1 MILIFRKFIFA
12 VFKKIIP
19 ISWIVEDIDNIK
31 IKNCFNSVNAS
42 DLTRFYAEAKVF
54 NLQNNSTKIIIG
66 KNTHIR
72 GELLIF
78 AFDGKISIGNDC
90 YIGEGTKIW
99 SAENIVI
106 GNNVLIS
113 HQVNIIDTDSHE
125 INYKERELSFYELTS
140 NLHILKKRNIKA
152 APIYLED
159 NAWISYNVSILK
171 GVTIG
176 RGAIVGA
183 GSVVTHDVPPFTI
196 VGGNPAKFIS
206 KINNEENHQ
215 TNN

>member
-1 MILIFRKFIFA
+1 MILIFRRLIFS

-19 ISWIVEDIDNIK
+19 TSWIAEDIENIK
-31 IKNCFNSVNAS
+31 IKNCFNNVTAS
-42 DLTRFYAEAKVF
+42 HLSRFYAEAKVF
-54 NLQNNSTKIIIG
+54 NLQNDSTKIIIG
-66 KNTHIR
+66 KNSHTR

-78 AFDGKISIGNDC
+78 AFGGKISIGDNC

-99 SAENIVI
+99 SAENVII

-125 INYKERELSFYELTS
+125 INFLERELSFNELTS
-140 NLHILKKRNIKA
+140 NLHILKKGNIKT
-152 APIYLED
+152 APIYLDD
-159 NAWISYNVSILK
+159 NVWISYNVSILK

-183 GSVVTHDVPPFTI
+183 GSVVTHDVAPFTI

-206 KINNEENHQ
+206 KINNEENFK
-215 TNN
+215 TSN